1 MLEQDKT
8 GLDMTAQDIGQLKPR
23 QSRREQGLGGG
34 VTQWPRITIWPILI
48 SVWKV
53 QIEVCALC
61 VSVCVCQAVCEA
73 VCVCREGCQLV

>member
-34 VTQWPRITIWPILI
+34 VTQWPRITI
-48 SVWKV
+48 
-53 QIEVCALC
+53 
-61 VSVCVCQAVCEA
+61 
-73 VCVCREGCQLV
+73 